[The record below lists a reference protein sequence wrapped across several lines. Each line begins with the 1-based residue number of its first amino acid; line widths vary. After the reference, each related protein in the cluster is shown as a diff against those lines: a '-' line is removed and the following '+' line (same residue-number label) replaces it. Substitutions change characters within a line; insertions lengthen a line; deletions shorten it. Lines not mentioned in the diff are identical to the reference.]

1 MELNSLIACRFRV
14 IEKLGFGSFGEI
26 YLGVDVGS
34 KEEVAIKVES
44 LNARFP

>member
-14 IEKLGFGSFGEI
+14 VEKLGFGSFGEI

-34 KEEVAIKVES
+34 KTEVPIKVES